1 MLELGIYLY
10 VRVRLWTK
18 MIFQDDPPSG
28 GTEFVSYEY
37 LWLLPVRN
45 PTGPVPLPT
54 PPVTH
59 SNIDLVM
66 DVI

>member
-1 MLELGIYLY
+1 
-10 VRVRLWTK
+10 

-54 PPVTH
+54 LPVTH

>member
-1 MLELGIYLY
+1 
-10 VRVRLWTK
+10 
-18 MIFQDDPPSG
+18 MILQDDPQTA

-45 PTGPVPLPT
+45 PTGPVPPPT
-54 PPVTH
+54 LPVTH